1 MDPIESYKNVDVLS
15 RCIYLQFF
23 NTLGSIVQIAGLW
36 KLALEAQ
43 E

>member
-1 MDPIESYKNVDVLS
+1 
-15 RCIYLQFF
+15 LQFF

-43 E
+43 EWQAEFLFFSLLKEG